1 MKKCCKN
8 VDILSPGFIE
18 GATYEALDGKW
29 RRKDVARYFYGCTIF
44 TSIKT
49 ISGILRE
56 PQNRKVLAAGMIRT
70 SSESLR
76 YEIATRSLT
85 TRPIRYEMRHD
96 GISGKVRE
104 IGIESVKQLILDEV
118 ACEGLDELW
127 RRKLGYHQY
136 ASIKGKGQLGG
147 KRAIEK
153 HIRKHYRLS
162 RYGWKGDVRKC
173 YPSVDVRR
181 LKRMLERD
189 VKNEVLLYLVFYL
202 IGTYKQGLNI
212 GSGLS
217 QFLCNYYLARAFRY
231 ILDLNKTR
239 RHKDGTT
246 ERRRLVYFT
255 LFYMDDIFL
264 AGARKADIKM
274 AARALEK
281 RLLKE
286 YGLTIKPDWDLFPI
300 DYMRKKNPL
309 DTYNSYREKNKAIR
323 RGKPIDMM
331 GWLIYRDHTE
341 IRAKTFFR
349 ARRAY
354 AIAWRCMMTG
364 TRIPLKT
371 AQKCASYY
379 GYFKHTDSE
388 HAKEKYNIEK
398 VFRVAKRRI
407 SEDAKR
413 SIYGPAAKSEMAAG

>member
-1 MKKCCKN
+1 MKKCCKH
-8 VDILSPGFIE
+8 VDILAPDFIE
-18 GATYEALDGKW
+18 KATYVALDGKW
-29 RRKDVARYFYGCTIF
+29 RRRDVAKYFCKSMFF
-44 TSIKT
+44 TKVSAVANLLKNPE
-49 ISGILRE
+49 G
-56 PQNRKVLAAGMIRT
+56 RKELTSGMIQT
-70 SSESLR
+70 SAENLR
-76 YEIATRSLT
+76 YEIESRSLT
-85 TRPIRYEMRHD
+85 VRPIRYEMRSD
-96 GISGKVRE
+96 GISRKVRE

-118 ACEGLDELW
+118 ASEGLEELW

-147 KRAIEK
+147 KKAIEK

-281 RLLKE
+281 CLLKE

-371 AQKCASYY
+371 AQKCASYF
-379 GYFKHTDSE
+379 GYFKHTDSVF
-388 HAKEKYNIEK
+388 AKEKYNMK
-398 VFRVAKRRI
+398 KMFKAAKRRI
-407 SEDAKR
+407 GENAKC
-413 SIYGPAAKSEMAAG
+413 SIYGTPAKSTVAVG

>member
-8 VDILSPGFIE
+8 VDILAPGFIE
-18 GATYEALDGKW
+18 KATYEALDDKW
-29 RRKDVARYFYGCTIF
+29 RRKDVAKYFSGCTMF
-44 TSIKT
+44 VSIKI
-49 ISGILRE
+49 ISGILRTPE
-56 PQNRKVLAAGMIRT
+56 NRKMLTSGMIRT
-70 SSESLR
+70 QAETLR
-76 YEIATRSLT
+76 YEIETRSLT
-85 TRPIRYEMRHD
+85 TKPIRYELRHD
-96 GISGKVRE
+96 GVSGKVRE

-118 ACEGLDELW
+118 AYEGLDELL

-147 KRAIEK
+147 KKAIEK
-153 HIRKHYRLS
+153 HIRKHYKLS

-173 YPSVDVRR
+173 YPSIDIRR

-189 VKNEVLLYLVFYL
+189 VKNETLLYLVFYL
-202 IGTYKQGLNI
+202 IDTYKQGLNI

-217 QFLCNYYLARAFRY
+217 QSLCNYYLARALRY
-231 ILDLNKTR
+231 ILGLHKTR
-239 RHKDGTT
+239 RKKDGTV
-246 ERRRLVYFT
+246 ENRRLVYFAI
-255 LFYMDDIFL
+255 FYMDDIL
-264 AGARKADIKM
+264 LVGARKADVKM

-281 RLLKE
+281 HLLKE
-286 YGLTIKPDWDLFPI
+286 YGLVIKPDWDLFPI
-300 DYMRKKNPL
+300 DYMNKKETSK
-309 DTYNSYREKNKAIR
+309 TYSGYREKDKAVR

-341 IRAKTFFR
+341 IRAKTFIR

-354 AIAWRCMMTG
+354 AVAWHCMMDG

-379 GYFKHTDSE
+379 GYFKHTDSVYV
-388 HAKEKYNIEK
+388 KEKYNIVK
-398 VFRVAKRRI
+398 VFRAAKRRI

-413 SIYGPAAKSEMAAG
+413 SVYGQAA